1 MSGADRA
8 SPAHSPRPRGAA
20 PPPPRTHVRCRSLL
34 VIDRIA
40 KHERFYVD
48 DAGPT
53 TAAAAI
59 RRFLVPVAAGRLRGE
74 YAGMWGF
81 PARTWRRLI
90 RWVPPLRALDW
101 LPQWSF
107 VCVLCPFALYLLV
120 QLLLWE
126 PTPQGKGEK
135 QS

>member
-1 MSGADRA
+1 MSGADRGLA
-8 SPAHSPRPRGAA
+8 RASRPSPRRSPA
-20 PPPPRTHVRCRSLL
+20 PPRTRVRCRSLL
-34 VIDRIA
+34 VIDRMA

-53 TAAAAI
+53 TDAAAT

-81 PARTWRRLI
+81 PARTWRRLM

-101 LPQWSF
+101 LPQWTF
-107 VCVLCPFALYLLV
+107 VGVLCPFALYLLV
-120 QLLLWE
+120 QFLLWE